1 MFIINIQQV
10 VLIFSIIQGETMD
23 PIDMMTTDYNCEYL
37 GLSRLCLMENAGK
50 SLSDE
55 IATLSTFKFS
65 KPVKVIIFTG
75 SGGNGG
81 DGFVAARHL
90 LNRGF
95 EVEVYSLNTLDE
107 IKSDDALTNLEILM
121 NMEPRISRL
130 SVDFI
135 KDSSDLDSLDFDSNS
150 EYIVLDCLLGTGIKG
165 KLRAKVRKTVELI
178 NEING
183 LKVAIDV
190 PSGLDPLTGEISD
203 IAVKADYT
211 VSFHKIKTGVK
222 LAGEEKT
229 GGVITCDIGIPI
241 EAELFVEGGDLL
253 RLKNRKNDSHKG
265 NNGKV
270 LIVGASKDYYGA
282 PAISAKAAI
291 ATGVDL
297 TYIYAPQNAALAIKS
312 LSEDFIVKEA
322 KGDYLSLE
330 DLDEILELASKVD
343 AVLLG
348 PGSSQNEET
357 GKLFNVLAAK
367 IDKPL
372 VLDADAL
379 KLVDMSL
386 VSKKED
392 LIITPHL
399 SEFKSFFKN
408 ISTDDMNNL
417 ERAVKLD
424 DKEHLDFRKVN
435 DKIDSIHRIT
445 KNINGSVILKGKY
458 DFIFNG
464 NRLKINRTGNPGMTV
479 GGTGDA
485 LAGICVS
492 LLSQGLNSF
501 DAALLAPYLNGKAG
515 DLAFEAQ
522 GYGFGAQDLT
532 QYLGAVMSD
541 LIE

>member
-1 MFIINIQQV
+1 
-10 VLIFSIIQGETMD
+10 
-23 PIDMMTTDYNCEYL
+23 MMTTDYNCEYL

-55 IATLSTFKFS
+55 VATLSTFKFS
-65 KPVKVIIFTG
+65 KPVKILIFTG

-95 EVEVYSLNTLDE
+95 EVEVYCLNGVDE
-107 IKSDDALTNLEILM
+107 IKSADTLANLEILM

-135 KDSSDLDSLDFDSNS
+135 KDSSDLDRLDFGSNT

-165 KLRAKVRKTVELI
+165 KLRTKVRKTVELI
-178 NEING
+178 NELEGI
-183 LKVAIDV
+183 KIAVDA
-190 PSGLDPLTGEISD
+190 PSGLDPLTGEIND
-203 IAVKADYT
+203 IAVDADYT

-253 RLKNRKNDSHKG
+253 RLKNRSDDSHKG

-270 LIVGASKDYYGA
+270 LIVGGSKDYYGA

-297 TYIYAPQNAALAIKS
+297 TYIYTPRNAAIPIKS
-312 LSEDFIVKEA
+312 FSEDFIVKEA

-330 DLDEILELASKVD
+330 DLEDILDMASKVD

-348 PGSSQNEET
+348 PGSSQEEET
-357 GKLFNVLAAK
+357 AKLFNVLAMK

-379 KLVDMSL
+379 KLVDLSI
-386 VSKKED
+386 VSKRED

-408 ISTDDMNNL
+408 IPKEDMGKL
-417 ERAVKLD
+417 EKAVKMD
-424 DKEHLDFRKVN
+424 DKDNLDFVKVN
-435 DKIDSIHRIT
+435 NKIDSLHKIT

-485 LAGICVS
+485 LAGICLS

-515 DLAFEAQ
+515 DLAYEAQ

>member
-1 MFIINIQQV
+1 
-10 VLIFSIIQGETMD
+10 MD

-50 SLSDE
+50 SISDE
-55 IATLSTFKFS
+55 VATLSTFKFS
-65 KPVKVIIFTG
+65 KPVKIIIFTG

-95 EVEVYSLNTLDE
+95 EVEVYCLNSLDE
-107 IKSDDALTNLEILM
+107 IKSDDALANLEILM

-135 KDSSDLDSLDFDSNS
+135 RDSTDVDKIDLDSNS
-150 EYIVLDCLLGTGIKG
+150 EFIVLDCLLGTGIKG
-165 KLRAKVRKTVELI
+165 NLRTKVRKTVELI
-178 NEING
+178 NNTKG

-229 GGVITCDIGIPI
+229 GGVITCDIGIPL

-253 RLKNRKNDSHKG
+253 RLKNRSKDSHKG

-270 LIVGASKDYYGA
+270 LIVGGSKDYYGA

-297 TYIYAPQNAALAIKS
+297 TYIYAPKDAALAIKS
-312 LSEDFIVKEA
+312 LSEDFIVKEG

-330 DLDEILELASKVD
+330 DLEDILELVSKVD

-348 PGSSQNEET
+348 PGSSQSEET
-357 GKLFNVLAAK
+357 GKLFNVLAMK

-408 ISTDDMNNL
+408 ISSDDMNNL
-417 ERAVKLD
+417 ERIVKLD
-424 DKEHLDFRKVN
+424 DNLDFRKVN
-435 DKIDSIHRIT
+435 DKIDSIQKIT
-445 KNINGSVILKGKY
+445 RNINGSVILKGKY

-485 LAGICVS
+485 LAGIALS

-515 DLAFEAQ
+515 DLAYEAQ

-532 QYLGAVMSD
+532 QYLGAVMSG

>member
-1 MFIINIQQV
+1 
-10 VLIFSIIQGETMD
+10 MD

-55 IATLSTFKFS
+55 VATLSTFKFS
-65 KPVKVIIFTG
+65 KPVKIIIFTG

-95 EVEVYSLNTLDE
+95 EVEVYALNTMDE
-107 IKSDDALTNLEILM
+107 IKSDDALANLEILM

-135 KDSSDLDSLDFDSNS
+135 KDSSDLNKLDFDSNS
-150 EYIVLDCLLGTGIKG
+150 EYIVLDCILGTGIKG
-165 KLRAKVRKTVELI
+165 KLRTKVRKTVELI

-183 LKVAIDV
+183 LKIAVDA

-203 IAVKADYT
+203 IAVEADYT
-211 VSFHKIKTGVK
+211 VSFHKIKTGIK

-270 LIVGASKDYYGA
+270 LIVGGSKDYYGA

-297 TYIYAPQNAALAIKS
+297 TYIYTPKNVALAIKS
-312 LSEDFIVKEA
+312 FSEDFIVQES

-330 DLDEILELASKVD
+330 DLDDILELASKVD

-348 PGSSQNEET
+348 PGSSQMEET
-357 GKLFNVLAAK
+357 GKLFNVLAMK

-379 KLVDMSL
+379 KMVDLSL

-408 ISTDDMNNL
+408 VSKEDMDQF
-417 ERAVKLD
+417 EKFVKLD
-424 DKEHLDFRKVN
+424 DKENLDFRKVN

-445 KNINGSVILKGKY
+445 KNIEGSVILKGKY

-485 LAGICVS
+485 LAGICLS

-515 DLAFEAQ
+515 DLAYEAQ

-541 LIE
+541 LID

>member
-1 MFIINIQQV
+1 
-10 VLIFSIIQGETMD
+10 MD

-55 IATLSTFKFS
+55 VANLSTFKFS
-65 KPVKVIIFTG
+65 RPVKILIFTG

-95 EVEVYSLNTLDE
+95 EVEVYALNAPDE
-107 IKSDDALTNLEILM
+107 IKSDDALANLELLM

-135 KDSSDLDSLDFDSNS
+135 RDSSDLDNLDFDSK
-150 EYIVLDCLLGTGIKG
+150 EGYIVLDCLLGTGIKG
-165 KLRAKVRKTVELI
+165 KLRTKVRKTVELI
-178 NEING
+178 NSIEGIR
-183 LKVAIDV
+183 VAVDA

-203 IAVKADYT
+203 IAVNADYT
-211 VSFHKIKTGVK
+211 VSFHKIKTGIK

-229 GGVITCDIGIPI
+229 GGVITCDIGIPL

-253 RLKNRKNDSHKG
+253 RLRNRRTDSHKG

-270 LIVGASKDYYGA
+270 LIVGGSLDYYGA

-297 TYIYAPQNAALAIKS
+297 TYIYAPKDAATAIKS
-312 LSEDFIVKEA
+312 LSEDFIVKKA

-330 DLDEILELASKVD
+330 DLDDILELVSKVD

-348 PGSSQNEET
+348 PGSSQMEET
-357 GKLFNVLAAK
+357 GKLFNVLAMK

-379 KLVDMSL
+379 KLVDLSL

-392 LIITPHL
+392 LIITPHF
-399 SEFKSFFKN
+399 SEFKSFFKD
-408 ISTDDMNNL
+408 ISKKDMGNL
-417 ERAVKLD
+417 ERAVKLS
-424 DKEHLDFRKVN
+424 DKDYLDFKKVN
-435 DKIDSIHRIT
+435 EKIDAIHKIT
-445 KNINGSVILKGKY
+445 KEINGSVILKGKY

-485 LAGICVS
+485 LAGICLS

-532 QYLGAVMSD
+532 QYLGAVMSG
-541 LIE
+541 LID

>member
-1 MFIINIQQV
+1 MLDGKCRQINIWWGSYPFNFQV
-10 VLIFSIIQGETMD
+10 F
-23 PIDMMTTDYNCEYL
+23 N
-37 GLSRLCLMENAGK
+37 
-50 SLSDE
+50 
-55 IATLSTFKFS
+55 
-65 KPVKVIIFTG
+65 
-75 SGGNGG
+75 GGNGG

-95 EVEVYSLNTLDE
+95 EVAVYCLNALEE
-107 IKSDDALTNLEILM
+107 IKSDDALVNLEILM
-121 NMEPRISRL
+121 NMEPRVSRL

-135 KDSSDLDSLDFDSNS
+135 KDSSDLDNLDFDSNS

-165 KLRAKVRKTVELI
+165 KLRTKVRKTVELI

-203 IAVKADYT
+203 IAVEADYT

-253 RLKNRKNDSHKG
+253 RLKNRSKDSHKG

-270 LIVGASKDYYGA
+270 LIVGGSKDYYGA

-291 ATGVDL
+291 ATGADL
-297 TYIYAPQNAALAIKS
+297 TYIYTPQNAALAIKS
-312 LSEDFIVKEA
+312 ISEDFIVQEA
-322 KGDYLSLE
+322 K
-330 DLDEILELASKVD
+330 
-343 AVLLG
+343 
-348 PGSSQNEET
+348 
-357 GKLFNVLAAK
+357 NVLAMK

-379 KLVDMSL
+379 KLVDLSL

-392 LIITPHL
+392 LILTPHL

-408 ISTDDMNNL
+408 VSKDDLNNL
-417 ERAVKLD
+417 EKFVKLE
-424 DKEHLDFRKVN
+424 DKENLDFRKVN
-435 DKIDSIHRIT
+435 DKIDAIHKIT
-445 KNINGSVILKGKY
+445 KSIEGSVILKGKY

-485 LAGICVS
+485 LAGICLS

-515 DLAFEAQ
+515 DLAYEAQ

-532 QYLGAVMSD
+532 QYLGAVMNG

>member
-1 MFIINIQQV
+1 
-10 VLIFSIIQGETMD
+10 
-23 PIDMMTTDYNCEYL
+23 MMTTDYNCEYL

-50 SLSDE
+50 SISDE
-55 IATLSTFKFS
+55 VATLSTFKFS
-65 KPVKVIIFTG
+65 KPVKIIIFTG

-95 EVEVYSLNTLDE
+95 EVEVYCLNSLDE
-107 IKSDDALTNLEILM
+107 IKSDDALANLEILM

-135 KDSSDLDSLDFDSNS
+135 RDSTDVDKIDLDSNS
-150 EYIVLDCLLGTGIKG
+150 EFIVLDCLLGTGIKG
-165 KLRAKVRKTVELI
+165 NLRTKVRKTVELI
-178 NEING
+178 NNTKG

-229 GGVITCDIGIPI
+229 GGVITCDIGIPL

-253 RLKNRKNDSHKG
+253 RLKNRSKDSHKG

-270 LIVGASKDYYGA
+270 LIVGGSKDYYGA

-297 TYIYAPQNAALAIKS
+297 TYIYAPKDAALAIKS
-312 LSEDFIVKEA
+312 LSEDFIVKEG

-330 DLDEILELASKVD
+330 DLEDILELVSKVD

-348 PGSSQNEET
+348 PGSSQSEET
-357 GKLFNVLAAK
+357 GKLFNVLAMK

-408 ISTDDMNNL
+408 ISSDDMNNL
-417 ERAVKLD
+417 ERIVKLD
-424 DKEHLDFRKVN
+424 DNLDFRKVN
-435 DKIDSIHRIT
+435 DKIDSIQKIT
-445 KNINGSVILKGKY
+445 RNINGSVILKGKY

-485 LAGICVS
+485 LAGIALS

-515 DLAFEAQ
+515 DLAYEAQ
-522 GYGFGAQDLT
+522 GYGFEAQDLT
-532 QYLGAVMSD
+532 QYLGAVMSG

>member
-1 MFIINIQQV
+1 
-10 VLIFSIIQGETMD
+10 
-23 PIDMMTTDYNCEYL
+23 MMTTDYNCEYL

-55 IATLSTFKFS
+55 VATLSTFKFS
-65 KPVKVIIFTG
+65 RPVKILIFTG

-95 EVEVYSLNTLDE
+95 EVDVYCLNTPDE
-107 IKSDDALTNLEILM
+107 IKSDDALVNLQILM

-135 KDSSDLDSLDFDSNS
+135 KDSSDLDKLVFDSNS

-165 KLRAKVRKTVELI
+165 KLRTKVRKTVELI
-178 NEING
+178 NDING
-183 LKVAIDV
+183 LKVAVDA

-203 IAVKADYT
+203 IAVDADYT

-229 GGVITCDIGIPI
+229 GGVITCDIGIPL

-253 RLKNRKNDSHKG
+253 RLKNRANDSHKG

-270 LIVGASKDYYGA
+270 LIVGGSKDYYGA

-297 TYIYAPQNAALAIKS
+297 TYIYTPKNAAIPIKS
-312 LSEDFIVKEA
+312 FSEDFIVKEA

-330 DLDEILELASKVD
+330 DLENILVLASKVD

-348 PGSSQNEET
+348 PGSSQDEGT
-357 GKLFNVLAAK
+357 AKLFNVLAMK

-379 KLVDMSL
+379 KLVDLSI

-408 ISTDDMNNL
+408 ISNEDMNNL
-417 ERAVKLD
+417 ENCVKLSD
-424 DKEHLDFRKVN
+424 NENLDFRKVN
-435 DKIDSIHRIT
+435 DKIDSIHKIT
-445 KNINGSVILKGKY
+445 KNIEGSVILKGKY

-464 NRLKINRTGNPGMTV
+464 NRLKINRAGNPGMTV

-485 LAGICVS
+485 LAGICLS

-501 DAALLAPYLNGKAG
+501 DAAMLAPYLNGKAG
-515 DLAFEAQ
+515 DLAYEAQ

-532 QYLGAVMSD
+532 QYLGAVMSG

>member
-1 MFIINIQQV
+1 
-10 VLIFSIIQGETMD
+10 
-23 PIDMMTTDYNCEYL
+23 MMTTDYNCEYL

-55 IATLSTFKFS
+55 VATLSTFKFS
-65 KPVKVIIFTG
+65 KPVKILIFTG

-95 EVEVYSLNTLDE
+95 EVEVYCLNGVDE
-107 IKSDDALTNLEILM
+107 IKSSDALANLEILI

-135 KDSSDLDSLDFDSNS
+135 KDSSDLDRLDFGSNT

-165 KLRAKVRKTVELI
+165 KLRTKVRKTVELI
-178 NEING
+178 NELEGI
-183 LKVAIDV
+183 KIAVDA
-190 PSGLDPLTGEISD
+190 PSGLDPLTGEIND
-203 IAVKADYT
+203 IAVDADYT

-253 RLKNRKNDSHKG
+253 RLKNRSDDSHKG

-270 LIVGASKDYYGA
+270 LIVGGSKDYYGA

-297 TYIYAPQNAALAIKS
+297 TYIYTPRNAAIPIKS
-312 LSEDFIVKEA
+312 FSEDFIVKEA

-330 DLDEILELASKVD
+330 DLEDILDMASKVD

-348 PGSSQNEET
+348 PGSSQEEET
-357 GKLFNVLAAK
+357 AKLFNVLAMK

-379 KLVDMSL
+379 KLVDLSI
-386 VSKKED
+386 VSKRED

-408 ISTDDMNNL
+408 IPKEDMGKL
-417 ERAVKLD
+417 EKAVKMD
-424 DKEHLDFRKVN
+424 DKDNLDFVKVN
-435 DKIDSIHRIT
+435 NKIDSLHKIT

-485 LAGICVS
+485 LAGICLS

-515 DLAFEAQ
+515 DLAYEAQ

>member
-1 MFIINIQQV
+1 M
-10 VLIFSIIQGETMD
+10 
-23 PIDMMTTDYNCEYL
+23 
-37 GLSRLCLMENAGK
+37 
-50 SLSDE
+50 
-55 IATLSTFKFS
+55 
-65 KPVKVIIFTG
+65 
-75 SGGNGG
+75 
-81 DGFVAARHL
+81 
-90 LNRGF
+90 
-95 EVEVYSLNTLDE
+95 
-107 IKSDDALTNLEILM
+107 
-121 NMEPRISRL
+121 
-130 SVDFI
+130 
-135 KDSSDLDSLDFDSNS
+135 
-150 EYIVLDCLLGTGIKG
+150 
-165 KLRAKVRKTVELI
+165 
-178 NEING
+178 
-183 LKVAIDV
+183 
-190 PSGLDPLTGEISD
+190 DPLTGEISD
-203 IAVKADYT
+203 IAVEADYT

-253 RLKNRKNDSHKG
+253 RLKNRSKDSHKG

-270 LIVGASKDYYGA
+270 LIVGGSKDYYGA

-291 ATGVDL
+291 ATGADL
-297 TYIYAPQNAALAIKS
+297 TYICTPQNAALAIKAI
-312 LSEDFIVKEA
+312 SEDFIVKEA
-322 KGDYLSLE
+322 KGDCLSLD
-330 DLDEILELASKVD
+330 DLDDILELASKVD

-357 GKLFNVLAAK
+357 GKLFNVLAMK

-379 KLVDMSL
+379 KLVDLSL

-392 LIITPHL
+392 LILTPHL

-408 ISTDDMNNL
+408 VSKDDLNNL
-417 ERAVKLD
+417 EKFVKLE
-424 DKEHLDFRKVN
+424 DKENLDFRKVN
-435 DKIDSIHRIT
+435 DKIDAIHKIT
-445 KNINGSVILKGKY
+445 KSIEGSVILKGKY

-485 LAGICVS
+485 LAGICLS

-515 DLAFEAQ
+515 DLAYEAQ

-532 QYLGAVMSD
+532 QYLGVVMNG

>member
-1 MFIINIQQV
+1 
-10 VLIFSIIQGETMD
+10 MD

-50 SLSDE
+50 SISDE
-55 IATLSTFKFS
+55 VATLSTFKFS
-65 KPVKVIIFTG
+65 KPVKIIIFTG

-95 EVEVYSLNTLDE
+95 EVAVYCLNALEE

-121 NMEPRISRL
+121 NMEPRVSRL

-135 KDSSDLDSLDFDSNS
+135 KDSSDLDNLDFDSNS

-165 KLRAKVRKTVELI
+165 KLRTKVRKTVELI

-229 GGVITCDIGIPI
+229 GGVITCDIGIPL

-253 RLKNRKNDSHKG
+253 RLKNRSKDSHKG

-270 LIVGASKDYYGA
+270 LIVGGSKDYYGA

-297 TYIYAPQNAALAIKS
+297 TYIYAPKDAALAIKS
-312 LSEDFIVKEA
+312 LSEDFIVKEG

-330 DLDEILELASKVD
+330 DLEDILELVSKVD

-348 PGSSQNEET
+348 PGSSQSEET
-357 GKLFNVLAAK
+357 GKLFNVLAMK

-408 ISTDDMNNL
+408 ISSDDMNNL
-417 ERAVKLD
+417 ERIVKLD
-424 DKEHLDFRKVN
+424 DNLDFRKVN
-435 DKIDSIHRIT
+435 DKIDSIQKIT
-445 KNINGSVILKGKY
+445 RNINGSVILKGKY

-485 LAGICVS
+485 LAGIALS

-515 DLAFEAQ
+515 DLAYEAQ

-532 QYLGAVMSD
+532 QYLGAVMSG

>member
-1 MFIINIQQV
+1 
-10 VLIFSIIQGETMD
+10 MD

-55 IATLSTFKFS
+55 VATLSTFKFS
-65 KPVKVIIFTG
+65 KPVKIIIFTG

-95 EVEVYSLNTLDE
+95 EVEVYALNTLDE
-107 IKSDDALTNLEILM
+107 IKSDDALANLEILM
-121 NMEPRISRL
+121 NMEPRVSRL

-135 KDSSDLDSLDFDSNS
+135 KDSSDLDKLDFDSNS
-150 EYIVLDCLLGTGIKG
+150 EYIVLDCILGTGIKG
-165 KLRAKVRKTVELI
+165 KLRTKVRKTVELI

-183 LKVAIDV
+183 LKIAVDA

-203 IAVKADYT
+203 IAVDADYT
-211 VSFHKIKTGVK
+211 VSFHKIKTGIK

-270 LIVGASKDYYGA
+270 LIVGGSKDYHGA

-297 TYIYAPQNAALAIKS
+297 TYIYTPKNAALAIKS
-312 LSEDFIVKEA
+312 FSEDFIVQES

-330 DLDEILELASKVD
+330 DLDDILELASKVD

-348 PGSSQNEET
+348 PGSSQMEET
-357 GKLFNVLAAK
+357 GKLFNVLAMK

-379 KLVDMSL
+379 KMVDLSL

-408 ISTDDMNNL
+408 VSKEDMDQF
-417 ERAVKLD
+417 EKFVKLD
-424 DKEHLDFRKVN
+424 DKENLDFRKVN

-445 KNINGSVILKGKY
+445 KNIEGSVILKGKY
-458 DFIFNG
+458 DFIFNK

-485 LAGICVS
+485 LAGICLS

-515 DLAFEAQ
+515 DLAYEAQ

-541 LIE
+541 LID

>member
-1 MFIINIQQV
+1 
-10 VLIFSIIQGETMD
+10 
-23 PIDMMTTDYNCEYL
+23 MMTTDYNCEYL

-55 IATLSTFKFS
+55 VATLSTFKFS
-65 KPVKVIIFTG
+65 KPVKILIFTG

-95 EVEVYSLNTLDE
+95 EVEVYYLNSLDE
-107 IKSDDALTNLEILM
+107 IKSDDALVNLEILM

-135 KDSSDLDSLDFDSNS
+135 KDSSDLDKLDFDSNS

-165 KLRAKVRKTVELI
+165 RLRTKVRKTVELI
-178 NEING
+178 NEIEG
-183 LKVAIDV
+183 IKIAVDA

-203 IAVKADYT
+203 IAVDADYT

-229 GGVITCDIGIPI
+229 GGVITCDIGIPL

-270 LIVGASKDYYGA
+270 LIVGGSKDYYGA

-297 TYIYAPQNAALAIKS
+297 TYIYTPKNAAIPIKS
-312 LSEDFIVKEA
+312 FSEDFIVTEA

-330 DLDEILELASKVD
+330 DLEDILELASKVD

-348 PGSSQNEET
+348 PGSSQMEET
-357 GKLFNVLAAK
+357 AKLFNVLAMK

-379 KLVDMSL
+379 KLVDLSL
-386 VSKKED
+386 VSKRED
-392 LIITPHL
+392 LIITPHA
-399 SEFKSFFKN
+399 SEFKSFFKSL
-408 ISTDDMNNL
+408 ISNEDMDDFEKALNL
-417 ERAVKLD
+417 N

-435 DKIDSIHRIT
+435 DKIDAIHKIT

-458 DFIFNG
+458 DFVFNG

-485 LAGICVS
+485 LAGICLS

-501 DAALLAPYLNGKAG
+501 DAALLAPYLNGRAG
-515 DLAFEAQ
+515 DLAYESQ

-532 QYLGAVMSD
+532 QYLGAVMSG
-541 LIE
+541 LID

>member
-1 MFIINIQQV
+1 
-10 VLIFSIIQGETMD
+10 
-23 PIDMMTTDYNCEYL
+23 MMTTDYNCEYL

-55 IATLSTFKFS
+55 VATLSTFKFS
-65 KPVKVIIFTG
+65 RPVKILIFTG

-95 EVEVYSLNTLDE
+95 EVEVYCLNAPDE
-107 IKSDDALTNLEILM
+107 IKSDDALVNLQILM

-135 KDSSDLDSLDFDSNS
+135 KDSSDLDKLVFDSNS

-165 KLRAKVRKTVELI
+165 KLRTKVRKTVELI
-178 NEING
+178 NDING
-183 LKVAIDV
+183 LKVAVDA

-203 IAVKADYT
+203 IAVDADYT

-229 GGVITCDIGIPI
+229 GGVITCDIGIPL

-253 RLKNRKNDSHKG
+253 RLKNRANDSHKG

-270 LIVGASKDYYGA
+270 LIVGGSKDYYGA

-297 TYIYAPQNAALAIKS
+297 TYIYTPKNAAIPIKS
-312 LSEDFIVKEA
+312 FSEDFIVKEA

-330 DLDEILELASKVD
+330 DLDDILDLASKVD
-343 AVLLG
+343 AVLVC
-348 PGSSQNEET
+348 PGSSQDDGT
-357 GKLFNVLAAK
+357 AKLFNVLAMK

-379 KLVDMSL
+379 KLVDLSL

-408 ISTDDMNNL
+408 ISKEDMGNL
-417 ERAVKLD
+417 ETCVKLN
-424 DKEHLDFRKVN
+424 DKDNLDFRKVN
-435 DKIDSIHRIT
+435 DKIDSIHKIT
-445 KNINGSVILKGKY
+445 KNIEGSVILKGKY

-485 LAGICVS
+485 LAGFT
-492 LLSQGLNSF
+492 LSGI
-501 DAALLAPYLNGKAG
+501 K
-515 DLAFEAQ
+515 
-522 GYGFGAQDLT
+522 
-532 QYLGAVMSD
+532 
-541 LIE
+541 

>member
-1 MFIINIQQV
+1 
-10 VLIFSIIQGETMD
+10 
-23 PIDMMTTDYNCEYL
+23 MMTTDYNCEYL

-50 SLSDE
+50 SISDE
-55 IATLSTFKFS
+55 VATLSTFKFS
-65 KPVKVIIFTG
+65 KPVKIIIFTG

-95 EVEVYSLNTLDE
+95 EVEVYCLNSLDE
-107 IKSDDALTNLEILM
+107 IKSDDALANLEILM

-135 KDSSDLDSLDFDSNS
+135 RDSTDLDNIDLDSNS
-150 EYIVLDCLLGTGIKG
+150 EFIVLDCLLGTGIKG
-165 KLRAKVRKTVELI
+165 KLRTKVRKTVELI
-178 NEING
+178 NNTNG

-229 GGVITCDIGIPI
+229 GGVITCDIGIPL

-253 RLKNRKNDSHKG
+253 RLKNRSKDSHKG

-270 LIVGASKDYYGA
+270 LIVGGSKDYYGA

-297 TYIYAPQNAALAIKS
+297 TYIYAPKDAALAIKS
-312 LSEDFIVKEA
+312 LSEDFIVKEG

-330 DLDEILELASKVD
+330 DLEDILELVSKVD

-348 PGSSQNEET
+348 PGSSQSEET
-357 GKLFNVLAAK
+357 GKLFNVLAMK

-408 ISTDDMNNL
+408 ISSDDMNNL
-417 ERAVKLD
+417 ERIVKLD
-424 DKEHLDFRKVN
+424 DNLDFRKVN
-435 DKIDSIHRIT
+435 DKIDSIQKIT
-445 KNINGSVILKGKY
+445 RNINGSVILKGKY

-485 LAGICVS
+485 LAGIALS

-515 DLAFEAQ
+515 DLAYEAQ

-532 QYLGAVMSD
+532 QYLGAVMSG

>member
-1 MFIINIQQV
+1 
-10 VLIFSIIQGETMD
+10 
-23 PIDMMTTDYNCEYL
+23 MMTTDYNCEYL

-55 IATLSTFKFS
+55 VATLSTFKFS
-65 KPVKVIIFTG
+65 KPVKIIIFTG

-95 EVEVYSLNTLDE
+95 EVEVYALNTLDE
-107 IKSDDALTNLEILM
+107 IKSDDALANLEILM
-121 NMEPRISRL
+121 NMEPRVSRL

-135 KDSSDLDSLDFDSNS
+135 KDSSDLDKLDFDSKS
-150 EYIVLDCLLGTGIKG
+150 EYIVLDCILGTGIKG
-165 KLRAKVRKTVELI
+165 KLRTKVRKTVELI

-183 LKVAIDV
+183 LKIAVDA

-203 IAVKADYT
+203 IAVEADYT
-211 VSFHKIKTGVK
+211 VSFHKIKTGIK

-270 LIVGASKDYYGA
+270 LIVGGSKDYYGA

-297 TYIYAPQNAALAIKS
+297 TYIYTPKNAALAIKS
-312 LSEDFIVKEA
+312 FSEDFIVQEA

-330 DLDEILELASKVD
+330 DLDDILELASKVD

-348 PGSSQNEET
+348 PGSSQMEET
-357 GKLFNVLAAK
+357 GKLFNVLAMK

-379 KLVDMSL
+379 KMVDLSL

-408 ISTDDMNNL
+408 VSKEDMDQF
-417 ERAVKLD
+417 EKFVKLD
-424 DKEHLDFRKVN
+424 DKENLDFRKVN

-445 KNINGSVILKGKY
+445 KNIEGSVILKGKY

-485 LAGICVS
+485 LAGICLS

-515 DLAFEAQ
+515 DLAYEAQ

-541 LIE
+541 LID

>member
-1 MFIINIQQV
+1 
-10 VLIFSIIQGETMD
+10 
-23 PIDMMTTDYNCEYL
+23 MMTTDYNCEYL

-55 IATLSTFKFS
+55 VANLSTFKFS
-65 KPVKVIIFTG
+65 KPVKIIIFTG

-95 EVEVYSLNTLDE
+95 EVEVYPLNTLDE
-107 IKSDDALTNLEILM
+107 IKSDDALINLEILM

-135 KDSSDLDSLDFDSNS
+135 KDSSDLDKLYFDSNS

-165 KLRAKVRKTVELI
+165 KLRTKVRKTVELI

-183 LKVAIDV
+183 IKVAIDV

-229 GGVITCDIGIPI
+229 GGVITCDIGIPL

-253 RLKNRKNDSHKG
+253 RLKNRRNDSHKG
-265 NNGKV
+265 NNGRV
-270 LIVGASKDYYGA
+270 LIVGGSKDYYGA

-297 TYIYAPQNAALAIKS
+297 TYIYTPRNAAIPIKS
-312 LSEDFIVKEA
+312 YSEDFIVKEA

-330 DLDEILELASKVD
+330 DLEDILELASKVD

-357 GKLFNVLAAK
+357 GKLFNVLAMK

-379 KLVDMSL
+379 KLVDISL
-386 VSKKED
+386 ISKRED

-399 SEFKSFFKN
+399 SEFKSFFKG
-408 ISTDDMNNL
+408 ILLDEDMGDF
-417 ERAVKLD
+417 ERAVNLND
-424 DKEHLDFRKVN
+424 RDNLDFIKVN
-435 DKIDSIHRIT
+435 EKIDTLHKIT
-445 KNINGSVILKGKY
+445 SKLNGSVILKGKY
-458 DFIFNG
+458 DFIFHG

-485 LAGICVS
+485 LAGICLS

-501 DAALLAPYLNGKAG
+501 DAAMLAPYLNGKAG
-515 DLAFEAQ
+515 DLAYEAQ

-532 QYLGAVMSD
+532 QYLGAVMSG
-541 LIE
+541 LID

>member
-1 MFIINIQQV
+1 
-10 VLIFSIIQGETMD
+10 MD

-55 IATLSTFKFS
+55 VATLSTFKFS
-65 KPVKVIIFTG
+65 KPVKILIFTG

-95 EVEVYSLNTLDE
+95 EVEVYCLNALEE
-107 IKSDDALTNLEILM
+107 IKSDDALINLEILM
-121 NMEPRISRL
+121 NMEPRVSRL

-135 KDSSDLDSLDFDSNS
+135 KDSSDLDKLDFDSNS

-165 KLRAKVRKTVELI
+165 KLRTKVRKTVELI
-178 NEING
+178 NAING
-183 LKVAIDV
+183 LKVAVDA

-203 IAVKADYT
+203 IAVEADYT

-241 EAELFVEGGDLL
+241 EA
-253 RLKNRKNDSHKG
+253 KDSHKG

-270 LIVGASKDYYGA
+270 LIVGGSKDYYGA

-291 ATGVDL
+291 ATGADL
-297 TYIYAPQNAALAIKS
+297 TYICTPQNAALAIKAI
-312 LSEDFIVKEA
+312 SEDFIVKEA
-322 KGDYLSLE
+322 KGDCLSLD
-330 DLDEILELASKVD
+330 DLDDILELASKVD

-357 GKLFNVLAAK
+357 GKLFNVLAMK

-379 KLVDMSL
+379 KLVDLSL

-392 LIITPHL
+392 LIVTPHL

-408 ISTDDMNNL
+408 VSKDDLNNL
-417 ERAVKLD
+417 EKFVKLE
-424 DKEHLDFRKVN
+424 DKENLDFRKVN
-435 DKIDSIHRIT
+435 DKIDAIHKIIKSIE
-445 KNINGSVILKGKY
+445 GSVILKGKY

-485 LAGICVS
+485 LAGIALS
-492 LLSQGLNSF
+492 LLSQGLSSF

-515 DLAFEAQ
+515 DLAYEAQ

-532 QYLGAVMSD
+532 QYLGAVMNG

>member
-1 MFIINIQQV
+1 
-10 VLIFSIIQGETMD
+10 MD

-50 SLSDE
+50 SISDE
-55 IATLSTFKFS
+55 VATLSTFKFS
-65 KPVKVIIFTG
+65 KPVKIIIFTG

-95 EVEVYSLNTLDE
+95 EVEVYCLNALEE

-121 NMEPRISRL
+121 NMEPRVSRL

-135 KDSSDLDSLDFDSNS
+135 RDSTDLDNFDFDSNN

-165 KLRAKVRKTVELI
+165 KLRTKVRRTVELI

-183 LKVAIDV
+183 IKVAIDV

-203 IAVKADYT
+203 IAVEADYT

-270 LIVGASKDYYGA
+270 LIVGGSKDYYGA

-291 ATGVDL
+291 ATGADL
-297 TYIYAPQNAALAIKS
+297 TYIYTPQNAALAIKS
-312 LSEDFIVKEA
+312 ISEDFIVKEA
-322 KGDYLSLE
+322 KEDYLSLDDLE
-330 DLDEILELASKVD
+330 DILELASHVD

-357 GKLFNVLAAK
+357 GKLFNVLAMK

-379 KLVDMSL
+379 KLVDLSL

-392 LIITPHL
+392 LIVTPHL

-408 ISTDDMNNL
+408 ISKEDMNNL
-417 ERAVKLD
+417 EKFVKLE
-424 DKEHLDFRKVN
+424 DKENLDFIKVN
-435 DKIDSIHRIT
+435 DKIDAIHKIT
-445 KNINGSVILKGKY
+445 KSIEGSVILKGKY

-485 LAGICVS
+485 LAGICLS

-515 DLAFEAQ
+515 DLAYEAQ

-532 QYLGAVMSD
+532 QYLGAVMNG

>member
-1 MFIINIQQV
+1 
-10 VLIFSIIQGETMD
+10 
-23 PIDMMTTDYNCEYL
+23 MMTTDYNCEYL

-50 SLSDE
+50 SISDE
-55 IATLSTFKFS
+55 VATLSTFKFS
-65 KPVKVIIFTG
+65 KPVKIIIFTG

-95 EVEVYSLNTLDE
+95 EVEVYCLNSLDE
-107 IKSDDALTNLEILM
+107 IKSDDALANLEILM

-135 KDSSDLDSLDFDSNS
+135 RDSTDVDKIDLDSNS
-150 EYIVLDCLLGTGIKG
+150 EFIVLDCLLGTGIKG
-165 KLRAKVRKTVELI
+165 NLRTKVRKTVELI
-178 NEING
+178 NNTKG

-229 GGVITCDIGIPI
+229 GGVITCDIGIPL

-253 RLKNRKNDSHKG
+253 RLKNRSKDSHKG

-270 LIVGASKDYYGA
+270 LIVGGSKDYYGA

-297 TYIYAPQNAALAIKS
+297 TYIYAPKDAALAIKS
-312 LSEDFIVKEA
+312 LSEDFIVKEG

-330 DLDEILELASKVD
+330 DLEDILELVSKVD

-348 PGSSQNEET
+348 PGSSQSEET
-357 GKLFNVLAAK
+357 GKLFNVLAMK

-408 ISTDDMNNL
+408 ISSDDMNNL
-417 ERAVKLD
+417 ERIVKLD
-424 DKEHLDFRKVN
+424 DNLDFRKVN
-435 DKIDSIHRIT
+435 DKIDSIQKIT
-445 KNINGSVILKGKY
+445 RNINGSVILKGKY

-485 LAGICVS
+485 LAGIALS

-515 DLAFEAQ
+515 DLAYEAQ

-532 QYLGAVMSD
+532 QYLGAVMSG

>member
-1 MFIINIQQV
+1 
-10 VLIFSIIQGETMD
+10 MD

-50 SLSDE
+50 SISDE
-55 IATLSTFKFS
+55 IAALSTFKFS
-65 KPVKVIIFTG
+65 KPIKIIIFTG

-95 EVEVYSLNTLDE
+95 EVQVYCLNTLDE
-107 IKSDDALTNLEILM
+107 IKSDDALANLEILM
-121 NMEPRISRL
+121 SLEPRVSRL

-135 KDSSDLDSLDFDSNS
+135 KDSYDLDKLDLNDSNS
-150 EYIVLDCLLGTGIKG
+150 DFIVLDCLLGTGIKG
-165 KLRAKVRKTVELI
+165 NLRRKLRKTVELI

-183 LKVAIDV
+183 LKVAVDV

-203 IAVKADYT
+203 IAVDADYT
-211 VSFHKIKTGVK
+211 ISFHKIKTGVK
-222 LAGEEKT
+222 LAGEEKV
-229 GGVITCDIGIPI
+229 GGMITCDIGIPL
-241 EAELFVEGGDLL
+241 EAEIFVEGGDLL
-253 RLKNRKNDSHKG
+253 RLKNRNNDSHKG

-270 LIVGASKDYYGA
+270 LIVGGSKDYHGA

-291 ATGVDL
+291 ATGADL
-297 TYIYAPQNAALAIKS
+297 TYIYTPKSAALAIKS

-322 KGDYLSLE
+322 KNDYLSLDDLE
-330 DLDEILELASKVD
+330 DILELVSKVD

-357 GKLFNVLAAK
+357 AKLFNVLAMK

-379 KLVDMSL
+379 KLVDLSL
-386 VSKKED
+386 ISKKED

-399 SEFKSFFKN
+399 SEFKSFFRN
-408 ISTDDMNNL
+408 IISNEDLSNF
-417 ERAVKLD
+417 ERTIKLD
-424 DKEHLDFRKVN
+424 DKDNLDFRKVN
-435 DKIDSIHRIT
+435 DKIDSLQRVT
-445 KNINGSVILKGKY
+445 KKIKGSIILKGKY

-464 NRLKINRTGNPGMTV
+464 NKLKINRTGNPGMTV

-485 LAGICVS
+485 LAGICLS
-492 LLSQGLNSF
+492 LLSQELNSF

-515 DLAFEAQ
+515 DLAYEAQ

-532 QYLGAVMSD
+532 QYLGAVMSG
-541 LIE
+541 LID

>member
-1 MFIINIQQV
+1 
-10 VLIFSIIQGETMD
+10 MD
-23 PIDMMTTDYNCEYL
+23 PIDMITTDYNCEYL

-50 SLSDE
+50 SISDE
-55 IATLSTFKFS
+55 VATLSTFKFS
-65 KPVKVIIFTG
+65 KPVKILIFTG

-95 EVEVYSLNTLDE
+95 EVEVYCLNALEE

-121 NMEPRISRL
+121 NMEPRVSRL

-135 KDSSDLDSLDFDSNS
+135 SDSTDLDNLDFDSNS

-165 KLRAKVRKTVELI
+165 KLRTKVRKTVELI

-203 IAVKADYT
+203 IAVEADYT

-253 RLKNRKNDSHKG
+253 RLKNRSKDSHKG

-270 LIVGASKDYYGA
+270 LIVGGSKDYYGA

-291 ATGVDL
+291 ATGADL
-297 TYIYAPQNAALAIKS
+297 TYICTPQNAALAIKAI
-312 LSEDFIVKEA
+312 SEDFIVKEA
-322 KGDYLSLE
+322 KGDCLSLDDLE
-330 DLDEILELASKVD
+330 DILELASKAD

-357 GKLFNVLAAK
+357 GKLFNVLAMK

-379 KLVDMSL
+379 KLVDLSL

-392 LIITPHL
+392 LIVTPHL

-408 ISTDDMNNL
+408 ASKEDLNNL
-417 ERAVKLD
+417 EKFQMNL
-424 DKEHLDFRKVN
+424 
-435 DKIDSIHRIT
+435 RI
-445 KNINGSVILKGKY
+445 
-458 DFIFNG
+458 
-464 NRLKINRTGNPGMTV
+464 
-479 GGTGDA
+479 
-485 LAGICVS
+485 
-492 LLSQGLNSF
+492 
-501 DAALLAPYLNGKAG
+501 
-515 DLAFEAQ
+515 
-522 GYGFGAQDLT
+522 
-532 QYLGAVMSD
+532 
-541 LIE
+541 LI

>member
-1 MFIINIQQV
+1 
-10 VLIFSIIQGETMD
+10 MD

-55 IATLSTFKFS
+55 VATLSTFKFS
-65 KPVKVIIFTG
+65 KPVKIIIFTG

-95 EVEVYSLNTLDE
+95 EVEVYALNTLDE
-107 IKSDDALTNLEILM
+107 IKSDDALANLEILM
-121 NMEPRISRL
+121 NMEPRVSRL

-135 KDSSDLDSLDFDSNS
+135 KDSSDLDKLDFDSKS
-150 EYIVLDCLLGTGIKG
+150 EYIVLDCILGTGIKG
-165 KLRAKVRKTVELI
+165 KLRTKVRKTVELI

-183 LKVAIDV
+183 LKIAVDA

-203 IAVKADYT
+203 IAVDADYT
-211 VSFHKIKTGVK
+211 VSFHKIKTGIK

-270 LIVGASKDYYGA
+270 LIVGGSKDYYGA

-297 TYIYAPQNAALAIKS
+297 TYIYTPKNAALAIKS
-312 LSEDFIVKEA
+312 FSEDFIVRES

-330 DLDEILELASKVD
+330 DLDDILELASKVD

-348 PGSSQNEET
+348 PGSSQMEET
-357 GKLFNVLAAK
+357 GKLFNVLAMK
-367 IDKPL
+367 INKPL

-379 KLVDMSL
+379 KMVDLSL

-408 ISTDDMNNL
+408 VSKEDMDQF
-417 ERAVKLD
+417 EKFVKLN
-424 DKEHLDFRKVN
+424 DKENLDFRKVN

-445 KNINGSVILKGKY
+445 KNIEGSVILKGKY

-485 LAGICVS
+485 LAGICLS

-515 DLAFEAQ
+515 DLAYEAQ

-541 LIE
+541 LID

>member
-1 MFIINIQQV
+1 
-10 VLIFSIIQGETMD
+10 MD

-55 IATLSTFKFS
+55 VATLSTFKFS
-65 KPVKVIIFTG
+65 KPVKILIFTG

-95 EVEVYSLNTLDE
+95 EVEVYCLNALEE
-107 IKSDDALTNLEILM
+107 IKSDDALINLEILM
-121 NMEPRISRL
+121 NMEPRVSRL

-135 KDSSDLDSLDFDSNS
+135 KDSSDLDKLDFDSNS

-165 KLRAKVRKTVELI
+165 KLRTKVRKTVELI
-178 NEING
+178 NAING
-183 LKVAIDV
+183 LKVAVDA

-203 IAVKADYT
+203 IAVEADYT

-253 RLKNRKNDSHKG
+253 RLKNRSKDSHKG

-270 LIVGASKDYYGA
+270 LIVGGSKDYYGA

-291 ATGVDL
+291 ATGADL
-297 TYIYAPQNAALAIKS
+297 TYICTPQNAALAIKAI
-312 LSEDFIVKEA
+312 SEDFIVKEA
-322 KGDYLSLE
+322 KGDCLSLD
-330 DLDEILELASKVD
+330 DLDDILELASKVD

-357 GKLFNVLAAK
+357 GKLFNVLAMK

-379 KLVDMSL
+379 KLVDLSL

-392 LIITPHL
+392 LILTPHL

-408 ISTDDMNNL
+408 VSKDDLNNL
-417 ERAVKLD
+417 EKFVKLE
-424 DKEHLDFRKVN
+424 DKENLDFIKVN
-435 DKIDSIHRIT
+435 DKIDAIHKIT
-445 KNINGSVILKGKY
+445 KSIEGSVILKGKY

-485 LAGICVS
+485 LAGIALS

-501 DAALLAPYLNGKAG
+501 DAAMLSPYLNGKAG
-515 DLAFEAQ
+515 DLAYEAQ

-532 QYLGAVMSD
+532 QYLGAVMNG

>member
-1 MFIINIQQV
+1 
-10 VLIFSIIQGETMD
+10 
-23 PIDMMTTDYNCEYL
+23 MMTTDYNCEYL

-55 IATLSTFKFS
+55 VATLSTFKFS
-65 KPVKVIIFTG
+65 KPVKILIFTG

-95 EVEVYSLNTLDE
+95 EVEVYYLNSLDE
-107 IKSDDALTNLEILM
+107 IKSDDALVNLEILM

-135 KDSSDLDSLDFDSNS
+135 KDSSDLDKLDFDSNS
-150 EYIVLDCLLGTGIKG
+150 EYIVLDCLLGTGITG
-165 KLRAKVRKTVELI
+165 RLRTKVRKTVELI
-178 NEING
+178 NEIEG
-183 LKVAIDV
+183 IKIAVDA

-203 IAVKADYT
+203 IAVDADYT

-229 GGVITCDIGIPI
+229 GGVITCDIGIPL

-270 LIVGASKDYYGA
+270 LIVGGSKDYYGA

-297 TYIYAPQNAALAIKS
+297 TYIYTPKNAAIPIKS
-312 LSEDFIVKEA
+312 FSEDFIVTEA

-330 DLDEILELASKVD
+330 DLEDILELASKVD

-348 PGSSQNEET
+348 PGSSQMEET
-357 GKLFNVLAAK
+357 AKLFNVLAMK

-379 KLVDMSL
+379 KLVDLSL
-386 VSKKED
+386 VSKRED
-392 LIITPHL
+392 LIITPHA
-399 SEFKSFFKN
+399 SEFKSFFKSL
-408 ISTDDMNNL
+408 ISNEDMDDFEKALNL
-417 ERAVKLD
+417 N

-435 DKIDSIHRIT
+435 DKIDAIHKIT

-458 DFIFNG
+458 DFVFNG

-485 LAGICVS
+485 LAGICLS

-501 DAALLAPYLNGKAG
+501 DAALLAPYLNGRAG
-515 DLAFEAQ
+515 DLAYESQ

-532 QYLGAVMSD
+532 QYLGAVMSG
-541 LIE
+541 LID

>member
-1 MFIINIQQV
+1 
-10 VLIFSIIQGETMD
+10 MD

-55 IATLSTFKFS
+55 VATLSTFKFS
-65 KPVKVIIFTG
+65 KPVKILIFTG

-95 EVEVYSLNTLDE
+95 EVEVYCLNALEE
-107 IKSDDALTNLEILM
+107 IKSDDALINLEILM
-121 NMEPRISRL
+121 NMEPRVSRL

-135 KDSSDLDSLDFDSNS
+135 KDSSDLDKLDFDSNS

-165 KLRAKVRKTVELI
+165 KLRTKVRKTVELI
-178 NEING
+178 NAING
-183 LKVAIDV
+183 LKVAVDA

-203 IAVKADYT
+203 IAVEADYT

-253 RLKNRKNDSHKG
+253 RLKNRSKDSHKG

-270 LIVGASKDYYGA
+270 LIVGGSKDYYGA

-291 ATGVDL
+291 ATGADL
-297 TYIYAPQNAALAIKS
+297 TYICTPQNAALAIKAI
-312 LSEDFIVKEA
+312 SEDFIVKEA
-322 KGDYLSLE
+322 KGDCLSLD
-330 DLDEILELASKVD
+330 DLDDILELASKVD

-348 PGSSQNEET
+348 
-357 GKLFNVLAAK
+357 KLFNVLAMK

-379 KLVDMSL
+379 KLVDLSL

-392 LIITPHL
+392 LILTPHL

-408 ISTDDMNNL
+408 VSKDDLNNL
-417 ERAVKLD
+417 EKFVKLE
-424 DKEHLDFRKVN
+424 DKENLDFRKVN
-435 DKIDSIHRIT
+435 DKIDAIHKIIKSIE
-445 KNINGSVILKGKY
+445 GSVILKGKY

-485 LAGICVS
+485 LAGIALS
-492 LLSQGLNSF
+492 LLSQGLSSF

-515 DLAFEAQ
+515 DLAYEAQ

-532 QYLGAVMSD
+532 QYLGAVMNG